1 MNLSTQ
7 LHRITIK
14 VLRGLNPYD
23 TIEKLSWDGLSNDLM
38 IRWRWYFEYRQALLK
53 VQYPKKKVELI
64 HFRYQP
70 ETETEKEQAATRLKN
85 LITARKRK
93 ITEVSRKIE
102 EAKLRWTEL
111 FPIED
116 HPNYQKAMEK
126 LFRLRSEKVD
136 YEKQLD
142 SIGDGNK

>member
-23 TIEKLSWDGLSNDLM
+23 TIEKVVWDGLPNDLM

-53 VQYPKKKVELI
+53 VKYPRKKVELI

-70 ETETEKEQAATRLKN
+70 ETQTEKEQAATRLKN
-85 LITARKRK
+85 LISARKRK

-102 EAKLRWTEL
+102 EAKESWTEL
-111 FPIED
+111 FPIEA
-116 HPNYQKAMEK
+116 HPNYQRAMEK
-126 LFRLRSEKVD
+126 LFRLKNEMQEYKN
-136 YEKQLD
+136 QLLEM
-142 SIGDGNK
+142 S